1 MSHHGY
7 AEVLINITWTDMNT
21 DDIKIITATDQ
32 DIEGISQLQEQNLAA
47 NNGTLSAALPESAIA
62 EMMAEMPVIVARSG
76 DKVLGFLMTSTL
88 TKNADM
94 PIIKAMLATYSG
106 SEGAFLYGPICVS
119 SEARNQG
126 LAKKMFAALRPR
138 VAGKEGVLF
147 IRNDNVASLKAHVNM
162 GMKRVAEFGFSGK
175 SYSVFSFI
183 G

>member
-1 MSHHGY
+1 
-7 AEVLINITWTDMNT
+7 MNT
-21 DDIKIITATDQ
+21 NEIKISVATNR
-32 DIEGISQLQEQNLAA
+32 DIQGISHLQEQNIAA
-47 NNGTLSAALPESAIA
+47 NNGTLSAALPESAIT

-76 DKVLGFLMTSTL
+76 DVVLGFLMTSTL

-94 PIIKAMLATYSG
+94 PIIKAMLAAYSG

-119 SEARNQG
+119 SEARNRG
-126 LAKKMFAALRPR
+126 LAKKMFAALRPK

-147 IRNDNVASLKAHVNM
+147 IRNDNVASIKAHVSM
-162 GMKRVAEFGFSGK
+162 GMKVVAEFEFSGN

>member
-1 MSHHGY
+1 
-7 AEVLINITWTDMNT
+7 MNT
-21 DDIKIITATDQ
+21 NAIEISVGTSRDIQ
-32 DIEGISQLQEQNLAA
+32 GISYLQEQNLAA
-47 NNGTLSAALPESAIA
+47 NNGTLSAALPESVIA

-94 PIIKAMLATYSG
+94 PIIKAMLASYSG
-106 SEGAFLYGPICVS
+106 SENAFLYGPICVS

-126 LAKKMFAALRPR
+126 LAKQMFATLRPR

-162 GMKRVAEFGFSGK
+162 GMSVVAEFEFSGK

>member
-1 MSHHGY
+1 MDTNEIEISV
-7 AEVLINITWTDMNT
+7 ATIR
-21 DDIKIITATDQ
+21 DIQ
-32 DIEGISQLQEQNLAA
+32 GISHLQEQNIAA

-88 TKNADM
+88 IKNADM
-94 PIIKAMLATYSG
+94 PIIKAMLAAYSG

-119 SEARNQG
+119 SEARNKG
-126 LAKKMFAALRPR
+126 LAKKMFAALRPK

-147 IRNDNVASLKAHVNM
+147 IRNDNVASIKAHVSM
-162 GMKRVAEFGFSGK
+162 GMKVVADFEFSGK
-175 SYSVFSFI
+175 RYSVFSFI